1 MRKVWHHINQLA
13 NIIKKEHHCSNNCG
27 YNLLWFL
34 RSKHQVCVSPL
45 MGNRCLTGYFL
56 VKTEAKNEG
65 ILGSL
70 FCLLL
75 HHIGRLLPRH
85 AGTYLLVK
93 GRKNWTSPRDFSEPL
108 LQAFLLPCQSRY
120 QEGNKVLVLMFL
132 PFGNG
137 LGSFWHYQS
146 YPGMLPLQAYQPF
159 WPSKQQLMFWFNCTM
174 LHILLLQL

>member
-75 HHIGRLLPRH
+75 RHIGRLLPRH
-85 AGTYLLVK
+85 AGTYYLLVK
-93 GRKNWTSPRDFSEPL
+93 GRKKL
-108 LQAFLLPCQSRY
+108 
-120 QEGNKVLVLMFL
+120 NKSNRLFRAITTGSLAPNSVPESILEREQGACIDVFT
-132 PFGNG
+132 FWNC
-137 LGSFWHYQS
+137 LGSFWHYHTNLIQV
-146 YPGMLPLQAYQPF
+146 
-159 WPSKQQLMFWFNCTM
+159 CTM
-174 LHILLLQL
+174 